1 MGGRL
6 CLGLLVV
13 VCATAAIGDDYT
25 VTSVADSGP
34 GSLRQAI
41 TDASGHPGPDR
52 VLFDPSLAGKI
63 IKPVTPLPGL
73 SDAGTDVN
81 GDIGGDGRPDV
92 ALDGSRVPGNDWSV
106 GLLVTGD
113 DCTVRGLVIRRFPNY
128 QVYAY
133 EGARTA
139 VLGCYINTSLDG
151 TQPSVREDS
160 SGILVGSRDRVGGPA
175 RGRRNVVCPGSGTGI
190 WVYGEGVTVA
200 HNLVGV
206 KATGRGP
213 FYDTPLGTG
222 IAMGS
227 G

>member
-1 MGGRL
+1 MRSRL
-6 CLGLLVV
+6 GLGLLVV
-13 VCATAAIGDDYT
+13 ACAAAAVGDNYT
-25 VTSVADSGP
+25 VTTIADSGP

-41 TDASGHPGPDR
+41 TDASVHAGPDR
-52 VLFDPSLAGKI
+52 VLFDPSLAGRI
-63 IKPVTPLPGL
+63 IEPLTPLPSL
-73 SDAGTDVN
+73 TDADTEIN

-92 ALDGSRVPGNDWSV
+92 VLDGCRVSAQDWSV
-106 GLLVTGD
+106 GLLVTGN
-113 DCTVRGLVIRRFPNY
+113 DCTVRGLLIRRFPNY

-139 VLGCYINTSLDG
+139 VLGCYVNTNLDG
-151 TQPSVREDS
+151 TQPSMREGG
-160 SGILVGSRDRVGGPA
+160 SGILVGAKDRVGGPA
-175 RGRRNVVCPGSGTGI
+175 RGKGNVICPGTGTGI

-206 KATGRGP
+206 KATGRGT